1 MELRTKRRCWMRPT
15 LMMALTA
22 ALIFLPIASTW
33 AAEAGAKPAAKDE
46 AAKIAWG
53 PFLQNLTP
61 TSVSMIWGGAS
72 NGLVEYGQAADKLDT
87 SVRQAE
93 NSAGRMTITG
103 LTPDKTYFYRLTIK
117 SDDGKIT
124 ASSETASFKTPV
136 EGMKTFSFAVIA
148 DTHTSG
154 CNRDLARLMGEL
166 KPDFILNGGDRSPSV
181 VSGTLKPYHDIMMRM
196 PMYMARGNHDAADKQ
211 TMVSMMPGPGDN
223 QYYAFTWGNARII
236 SVNTEDRKGNSAPL
250 KKGGAQYQWLENE
263 LNNCKETWKI
273 VFQHIPVYSA
283 YDGGLTGDLDDE
295 RGLLEQYGVDLVFQ
309 GHQHN
314 YDRSKPLKDKAV
326 AKDGAK
332 GVIYVTCSGACGG
345 KEKFPKGTDLWF
357 LDKTYNEGPFL
368 GMVCI
373 DGKKLKMD
381 IVGPDKKGIDT
392 LTLEAK

>member
-1 MELRTKRRCWMRPT
+1 MELRTECRCWMRPT
-15 LMMALTA
+15 LMMALMT
-22 ALIFLPIASTW
+22 ALIFLPIASSR
-33 AAEAGAKPAAKDE
+33 AADAGAKPAVKDE

-61 TSVSMIWGGAS
+61 TGVSMIVAGKMS
-72 NGLVEYGQAADKLDT
+72 SCVVEYGEAADKLDK
-87 SVRQAE
+87 SVNLAD
-93 NSAGRMTITG
+93 SSGRATITG
-103 LTPDKTYFYRLTIK
+103 LTPDKTYFYRVTIK
-117 SDDGKIT
+117 SEDGKSD
-124 ASSETASFKTPV
+124 ASSKTASFKTPV
-136 EGMKTFSFAVIA
+136 EGVKTFSFAVIA

-154 CNRDLARLMGEL
+154 CNRDLAKLMGEL
-166 KPDFILNGGDRSPSV
+166 KPDFILNGGDRSPSI
-181 VSGTLKPYHDIMMRM
+181 VSGTLSPYHDIMMRM
-196 PMYMARGNHDAADKQ
+196 PMYMARGNHDTEDKQ
-211 TMVSMMPGPGDN
+211 TMVSFMPGPGNN
-223 QYYAFTWGNARII
+223 QYFAFTWGNARII
-236 SVNTEDRKGNSAPL
+236 SVNTEDRKGPKGAL

-263 LNNCKETWKI
+263 LKNCKETWKI

-283 YDGGLTGDLDDE
+283 YDGGLTDDLDDE

-326 AKDGAK
+326 AKDAGK

-368 GMVCI
+368 GMVYI
-373 DGKKLKMD
+373 DGNKLKMD
-381 IVGPDKKGIDT
+381 VVGPEKKEIDS